1 MKDCILCEGYHSAAR
16 AESEET
22 RATQK
27 VQWIDHNPHCL
38 SSALLMDGEDTE
50 ESGVKLNSGKERGCA
65 EGGCSFIF
73 LLCYFT
79 QLLIVNH
86 LSKVI
91 CLTHDSNQWPISL
104 SLSWSMS
111 FFQLTFSSYLAERW
125 NEWAIRWALWSQP
138 RLIHYSPLL
147 SLNIPLLLYFTLLPI
162 PAED

>member
-1 MKDCILCEGYHSAAR
+1 MKECILCEGYHSAAR

-91 CLTHDSNQWPISL
+91 CLTHDSNQ
-104 SLSWSMS
+104 
-111 FFQLTFSSYLAERW
+111 
-125 NEWAIRWALWSQP
+125 
-138 RLIHYSPLL
+138 
-147 SLNIPLLLYFTLLPI
+147 
-162 PAED
+162 